1 MRDRDVRETVKNY
14 LNAIHRGDE
23 TTRIVE
29 EMTVWSGTV
38 RIDIAVINGE
48 LSGYELKSDKD
59 TLDRLPLQA
68 SVYSRVFDRVTLV
81 VGAKHAKKALLLI
94 PDWWGVLV
102 ASACNG
108 GVSLEKERIDSR
120 NPEQDAIL
128 VAELLWK
135 EEAITL
141 LAEHGLERGWKAKRI
156 RFLHQRLAENLP
168 LETLKTGVRKVLKSR
183 PNWLGQGR
191 SNELNVAI
199 HPDPNPML

>member
-1 MRDRDVRETVKNY
+1 MRDRDVREAVRNH
-14 LNAIHRGDE
+14 LNAIHRGDD

-59 TLDRLPLQA
+59 TLSRLPLQA
-68 SVYSRVFDRVTLV
+68 SVYNRVFDRVTLV
-81 VGAKHAKKALLLI
+81 VGAKHVKKALPLI

-102 ASACNG
+102 ASACSG
-108 GVSLEKERIDSR
+108 GISLEKERINSR

-128 VAELLWK
+128 IAELLWK

-156 RFLHQRLAENLP
+156 RFLHQRLAGNLP
-168 LETLKTGVRKVLKSR
+168 LETLKTGVRKALKAR
-183 PNWLGQGR
+183 LNWLGLGR
-191 SNELNVAI
+191 SDEFNVAI
-199 HPDPNPML
+199 HSDPGPMF